1 MNIDHPIM
9 DTNEISRGGIV
20 EDVPFFTS
28 LALAQRLKRLEE
40 QKPALHP
47 TLPST
52 SSHHYAHL
60 KIRAIP
66 KSDVS

>member
-20 EDVPFFTS
+20 EDVPFTS
-28 LALAQRLKRLEE
+28 LALAQRLKRLGK
-40 QKPALHP
+40 QKPTLHP
-47 TLPST
+47 T

-60 KIRAIP
+60 KIRAIQ
-66 KSDVS
+66 KSDVN